1 MISDETEDSRD
12 IKHNFCV
19 NVQHRRKGWF
29 YFRPLSQLWK
39 NHRTFFCFPPLLFSS
54 QLSSADKVTAAGS
67 GWVLLEK
74 PNVATSILDCQLSRQ
89 AAFHCGA
96 PFALWW
102 PWPITRCGEN
112 SLMSC
117 LTSWGRCM
125 EENNSYTMEDLI
137 SDVKVGS
144 CLSSFDA
151 LPTVCMCV
159 SICVGVCPW
168 VRQVLIIQF
177 PKSVTSSLFLGQ
189 GSPRVCHSVL
199 CLSMGSLWGGCDDA
213 SGPVLVQ
220 VMTSDGFR
228 KLQSLPLGGAI
239 PSAASPEEAETLQH
253 R

>member
-29 YFRPLSQLWK
+29 YFRPLSQPWK

-151 LPTVCMCV
+151 LPTVFMCV
-159 SICVGVCPW
+159 STCVCVPLGSASVNNPIS
-168 VRQVLIIQF
+168 QVGHFQF
-177 PKSVTSSLFLGQ
+177 VFGAGFASSLSLSTVFVDGLSLGW
-189 GSPRVCHSVL
+189 
-199 CLSMGSLWGGCDDA
+199 LWWYKWTSFSSSDDKWR
-213 SGPVLVQ
+213 L
-220 VMTSDGFR
+220 
-228 KLQSLPLGGAI
+228 
-239 PSAASPEEAETLQH
+239 
-253 R
+253 